1 MMSKFLV
8 VALVIA
14 MSCRAD
20 SFYVSGRTSL
30 RSSMLTM
37 KMSRNFKTA
46 FATAAMTFGLTLDI
60 SGKNHMISLTPTA
73 VHARGLLMHLL
84 ITTMLAAL

>member
-1 MMSKFLV
+1 MSIFLV

-73 VHARGLLMHLL
+73 VHARGLL